1 MEQCSKHTHHR
12 TICSLLR
19 VSNWVDSLICPTGL
33 LLVVSPTYLLA
44 VPVSVLWVGLG
55 KILDTNKALDVRN
68 IFGGSHMERW
78 WRCSYT
84 CIQYIP

>member
-44 VPVSVLWVGLG
+44 VPVSVLWVGLE
-55 KILDTNKALDVRN
+55 KKLDINKAW
-68 IFGGSHMERW
+68 M
-78 WRCSYT
+78 
-84 CIQYIP
+84 